1 MIPDNKKETEQKLAV
16 LNRKLLQANKKLKSL
31 ILQDPLTGLYNHRYL
46 EKVLRSELSRAR
58 RYASPL
64 SIIMIDI
71 DYFKAINDAYGH
83 RFGDMILKQFAE
95 QLQRMVRKYD
105 SVVRYGGEE
114 LVIVSPGIDMSGVLN
129 MAQRILDAI
138 NLYNFGN
145 KQQTVKLKLSMA
157 VATYP
162 EDKISKPMHLV
173 ELAERILDKV
183 KEDGG
188 NRAYSSEDLKDTR
201 RVLAK
206 TQMTTDVQSL
216 TNKVNKLTK
225 RSSRTLREAI
235 FALAR
240 TIESKDRTT
249 GEHVERTVR
258 YATEIA
264 EGLGLS
270 KEEIERIKQGCILH
284 DLGKVGIN
292 ENILSKKDKLTDV
305 EFAEIKK
312 HPQIGANILRP
323 IKFMHDI
330 IPLVL
335 YHHERWDGL
344 GYPAGLK
351 GEEIPIGARIISLA
365 DVYQALTANRP
376 YRRAL
381 PKKKAIEIVKKGSGT
396 QFDPLVVNKF
406 LEIIKK
412 KK

>member
-1 MIPDNKKETEQKLAV
+1 MRPDNKKETEQAN

-46 EKVLRSELSRAR
+46 ERVLRAELSRAR

-83 RFGDMILKQFAE
+83 SFGDVILKQFAE
-95 QLQRMVRKYD
+95 HLQRMVRKYD
-105 SVVRYGGEE
+105 SVIRYGGEE
-114 LVIVSPGIDMSGVLN
+114 FVIVSSAIDMSSALS
-129 MAQRILDAI
+129 MAQRILDAVS
-138 NLYNFGN
+138 LYNFGN

-157 VATYP
+157 VASYP

-173 ELAERILDKV
+173 EIAERILDKV
-183 KEDGG
+183 KESGG
-188 NRAYSSEDLKDTR
+188 NRAYSSEDLKNNGSTLIKTR
-201 RVLAK
+201 MV
-206 TQMTTDVQSL
+206 TDVKSL
-216 TNKVNKLTK
+216 RNKIDKLTK
-225 RSSRTLREAI
+225 RSSQTFREAI

-270 KEEIERIKQGCILH
+270 KEETERIKQGCILH

-292 ENILSKKDKLTDV
+292 ENILSKKGKLTAA

-335 YHHERWDGL
+335 YHHERWDGK

-376 YRRAL
+376 YRKAL
-381 PKKKAIEIVKKGSGT
+381 PKKKAIEIIKKGSGT
-396 QFDPLVVNKF
+396 QFDPIVVNQF
-406 LEIIKK
+406 LEIIHG
-412 KK
+412 